1 MKGRHPPHPVHY
13 FISTE
18 TEGKSSP
25 WWWQIHTDTWNII
38 KLHFLLRIGG
48 AGKTHSF
55 AQLDIETAFATVHCR
70 SLLLPLRTQFPPAR
84 CFTDIKIKP
93 KRSAGCQL
101 QSTNLRHKF
110 GRSVLCRPWQC
121 ASQQTA
127 APASTSVPGL
137 GFKTHRKT
145 VGKFGLPCWVSL
157 DSMNAGLCKVSSS
170 NTKPRKP
177 KLLLKT
183 QVRYSNLWCKRQPFV
198 VQTYLSRRSSEEK
211 GDCEW
216 SY

>member
-1 MKGRHPPHPVHY
+1 M
-13 FISTE
+13 
-18 TEGKSSP
+18 
-25 WWWQIHTDTWNII
+25 
-38 KLHFLLRIGG
+38 RIGG

-127 APASTSVPGL
+127 APASTSLPGL
-137 GFKTHRKT
+137 GLKTHRKT

-157 DSMNAGLCKVSSS
+157 DSMKAGLCKVSPS

-183 QVRYSNLWCKRQPFV
+183 QVRNSNRWCKRQPFV
-198 VQTYLSRRSSEEK
+198 VQTYLSSRSSEEK
-211 GDCEW
+211 GDCK
-216 SY
+216 